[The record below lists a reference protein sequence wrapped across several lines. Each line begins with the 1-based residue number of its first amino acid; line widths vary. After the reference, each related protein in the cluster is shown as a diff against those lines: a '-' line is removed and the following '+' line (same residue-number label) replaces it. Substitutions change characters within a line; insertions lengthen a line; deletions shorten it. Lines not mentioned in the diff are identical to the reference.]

1 LAKAVGF
8 QYAFDAE
15 TDQFAHGSGIMVATP
30 QGRLSH
36 YFLGIDYP
44 SRDVH
49 LALVEASQGRI
60 GTAVDQLLLL
70 CYHFD
75 PATGKYSASAIT
87 FVRIA
92 GIITMLLI
100 GIPIGRAWYRDWRRG
115 QIAAAAR

>member
-1 LAKAVGF
+1 
-8 QYAFDAE
+8 
-15 TDQFAHGSGIMVATP
+15 
-30 QGRLSH
+30 
-36 YFLGIDYP
+36 LGIDYP

-49 LALVEASQGRI
+49 LALVEASRGRI

-92 GIITMLLI
+92 GIITMLVI